1 MRRRD
6 GAETGV
12 PALDAGGAPWRLPPG
27 FPAESGIIRNRDA
40 DASRARAGPGD
51 IRAGGAPHARLPHLG
66 DDPRAADANL
76 GRHEPGGSLNPFRI
90 LTAAA
95 AIAFVTATIALLLA
109 LRIPALDLPD
119 GARPAAVSAGTTR
132 IVVIDT
138 DLIEEPDVLPDH
150 AAMDAMFARQTELHT
165 LLATPGAEVE
175 ARLADGGAIAVE
187 PRQRRL
193 GDVPAMFWFQ
203 VAVGMA
209 SLFISA
215 WVFGLRPRDAGARI
229 YAFTGLFV
237 FLAAVTAAVYST
249 RGLAM
254 DGTQFRV
261 LSAVNHIGT
270 IGFGSVLVGLLGVYP
285 RRILPVR
292 WFAALAAVYAVVALG
307 DVFRFLPLSVFM
319 AVIVS
324 QMAAAIVL
332 GVMQWRATRRD
343 PLNRASLRWF
353 LIATLVGTSL
363 FVFLRIVPTFL
374 GWGEEAVIPQG
385 YAFGFFLIM
394 HGGLALGLTR
404 YRVFDLDDLAYRVW
418 FWFGGAI
425 LVMAIDAVLIVWLY
439 DQPWASLSLALL
451 LTGFVYFP
459 LRQYFLSRFL
469 APNRPDAAARLA
481 DVIAMTFSDRGDGRE
496 TAWDG
501 ILDRTF
507 RPLGGPARTARPVA
521 EPAIIDS
528 GAAMLVPATAGC
540 APRILTLANEGR
552 RLFTPHDVAAART
565 LCHMA
570 TMAADNHAA
579 HERGVREERD
589 RIARDVHDNIGAQ
602 LLSALHAREPA
613 RKDALLRETL
623 GELRTIVNE
632 GFGAT
637 HDLADLMAD
646 LKSEVAERLAHA
658 GVGLDWRAEGLSGEL
673 PVQHG
678 HALRSIVREAVS
690 NIVKHAD
697 AARVSVRAATRE
709 AVFELAIEDDGAG
722 CAPDDGHVGNGLAN
736 MRARAENA
744 GGSIAW
750 SKGGAGGCRVE
761 LAFPLAGP
769 SAGAKAGEAATTG
782 AMR

>member
-1 MRRRD
+1 M
-6 GAETGV
+6 
-12 PALDAGGAPWRLPPG
+12 
-27 FPAESGIIRNRDA
+27 
-40 DASRARAGPGD
+40 
-51 IRAGGAPHARLPHLG
+51 
-66 DDPRAADANL
+66 
-76 GRHEPGGSLNPFRI
+76 NPFRI

-109 LRIPALDLPD
+109 LRIPAVDLAD
-119 GARPAAVSAGTTR
+119 GARPIAVTAGAVRLAVSDA
-132 IVVIDT
+132 

-150 AAMDAMFARQTELHT
+150 AAMDAMFSRQSALYALMTK
-165 LLATPGAEVE
+165 PGARVE
-175 ARLADGGAIAVE
+175 IGLADGGTAQVE
-187 PRQRRL
+187 PRPRRP
-193 GDVPAMFWFQ
+193 GDLPAMFWFQ
-203 VAVGMA
+203 IAVGMA

-215 WVFGLRPRDAGARI
+215 WVVGLRPRDTGARI

-254 DGTQFRV
+254 DGSQFRV

-270 IGFGSVLVGLLGVYP
+270 IGFGAVLVGLLGIYP
-285 RRILPVR
+285 RRVLPLR
-292 WFAALAAVYAVVALG
+292 WLAPLAAVYAVVALG
-307 DVFRFLPLSVFM
+307 DVFRFLPLSLFL
-319 AVIVS
+319 AVLVS
-324 QMAAAIVL
+324 QMATAIVL
-332 GVMQWRATRRD
+332 GVLQWRATRRD
-343 PLNRASLRWF
+343 PINRASLRWF
-353 LIATLVGTSL
+353 LLATLVGTSL

-374 GWGEEAVIPQG
+374 GWGEAAVIPQG

-439 DQPWASLSLALL
+439 EQPWASLSLALL

-459 LRQYFLSRFL
+459 LRQYCLGRFL
-469 APNRPDAAARLA
+469 APNRPDAGARLA
-481 DVIAMTFSDRGDGRE
+481 DVIAMTFSDPGGGRE
-496 TAWDG
+496 FLWDG

-507 RPLGGPARTARPVA
+507 RPLGGPARTARPVV
-521 EPAIIDS
+521 EPEIIDS

-540 APRILTLANEGR
+540 APRILTLANQGR

-589 RIARDVHDNIGAQ
+589 RIARDVHDTIGAQ

-623 GELRTIVNE
+623 SELRSIVNE
-632 GFGAT
+632 GFAAT
-637 HDLADLMAD
+637 HDLSDLMAD
-646 LKSEVAERLAHA
+646 LKSEVAERLSHA
-658 GVGLDWRAEGLSGEL
+658 GVALDWRAGGVSGQV

-690 NIVKHAD
+690 NIVKHAG
-697 AARVSVRAATRE
+697 AARVLVEATTRD
-709 AVFELAIEDDGAG
+709 AVFSLGIEDDGSGRPA
-722 CAPDDGHVGNGLAN
+722 DDGHVGNGLAN
-736 MRARAENA
+736 MRARAEGA

-750 SKGGAGGCRVE
+750 TKGGRGGCRVDVG
-761 LAFPLAGP
+761 LPVVLQAPRPAAAGKP
-769 SAGAKAGEAATTG
+769 GGG
-782 AMR
+782 R